1 MSWNWTGPLMHVC
14 FSTSLYYSTHNL
26 KLVESPDVEL
36 WIQRADF
43 EVIHGSLTLG
53 DQLYNVFE
61 VHPHCTIRVVIV

>member
-1 MSWNWTGPLMHVC
+1 ML
-14 FSTSLYYSTHNL
+14 L
-26 KLVESPDVEL
+26 KLVESPDVEM

-53 DQLYNVFE
+53 DQLYNIFE